1 MTDIVRDA
9 VDAVLELSIVG
20 SFSSVG
26 FRIRR
31 RLFAFSAPAPGSLRG
46 RVVAITGPTSGLG
59 RAAAFELAALGAR
72 LLLLGRDEAKLE
84 RLHAE
89 LMEAFGEDRFRSLVV
104 DMGSLASVRAVVA
117 RVVASEERLDVLID
131 NAGAMF
137 PTRRGSPEGIEAT
150 FATMVVGPF
159 ALIEGMLPLLSRSG
173 DDARVI
179 SITSGGLYTQPLD
192 LDDLELG
199 NLPWSGPRA
208 YARAKRAQTVLMRE
222 WDRRFGG
229 RGITF
234 TAMHP
239 GWAATP
245 GLAASLPTFTRFM
258 GPLLRTPAQGVD
270 TVIWLATAAD
280 QRSRSG
286 RLFLDRRPRP
296 FDRVPATVVRAADRR
311 RLWSLVAGLAQR
323 H

>member
-1 MTDIVRDA
+1 MTGVVRD
-9 VDAVLELSIVG
+9 VIDTLLELSIVG

-31 RLFAFSAPAPGSLRG
+31 RLFAFWTPAPVALRG

-59 RAAAFELAALGAR
+59 RAASFELAALGAR
-72 LLLLGRDEAKLE
+72 LLLLGRDESKLE
-84 RLHAE
+84 RLRAD
-89 LMEAFGEDRFRSLVV
+89 LLAAFGEDRFRPIVV
-104 DMGSLASVRAVVA
+104 DLASLASVRAAAAVL
-117 RVVASEERLDVLID
+117 VASEDRLDVLID

-137 PTRRGSPEGIEAT
+137 PARRESPDGIEAT

-159 ALIEGMLPLLSRSG
+159 ALIDGLLPLLSRA

-179 SITSGGLYTQPLD
+179 SITSGGLYTQPID
-192 LDDLELG
+192 LDDLEVRRR
-199 NLPWSGPRA
+199 PWSGPLA
-208 YARAKRAQTVLMRE
+208 YARAKRAQTTLMRE

-229 RGITF
+229 RGVTF

-239 GWAATP
+239 GWADTP
-245 GLAASLPTFTRFM
+245 GLRESLPTFTRVM
-258 GPLLRTPAQGVD
+258 RPLLRTPTQGVD
-270 TVIWLATAAD
+270 TVIWLATAPD
-280 QRSRSG
+280 PRSRSG
-286 RLFLDRRPRP
+286 KLFLDRRPRP

-311 RLWSLVAGLAQR
+311 RLWNLVAGLNRR